1 MSNNSQ
7 MPRFISLRSMYHL
20 RPDLIKREKKKGWAG
35 ERVQG
40 ILTAQA

>member
-7 MPRFISLRSMYHL
+7 MPRFISLSSMYHL
-20 RPDLIKREKKKGWAG
+20 RTDLIKREKKEWAG

-40 ILTAQA
+40 IKY